1 MNYQDIDVYLDA
13 NKNTMHHK
21 VFIIDNSTVITGS
34 FNPSKNGDE
43 RNDENMLVI
52 KDREIAALFLDEFER
67 VIDEARVKVNETE

>member
-1 MNYQDIDVYLDA
+1 
-13 NKNTMHHK
+13 MHHK